1 LCDKRPV
8 VPRHW
13 RGVAQ
18 LFSLGSMTR
27 FMNSSPHIHKA
38 RRNLKAL
45 FILAFLLT
53 LMMSASGGYVLAA
66 GHSHPDVTFT
76 MPVWEYGQFLLLAGL
91 VNLFVYACIFI
102 QVRRLVRGVSYDHA
116 T

>member
-1 LCDKRPV
+1 M
-8 VPRHW
+8 
-13 RGVAQ
+13 AQ

-27 FMNSSPHIHKA
+27 FMNSSPHIQKA

-53 LMMSASGGYVLAA
+53 LMMSVSGGYVLAA

-76 MPVWEYGQFLLLAGL
+76 MPAWEYGQFLLLAGL

-102 QVRRLVRGVSYDHA
+102 QVRRLVRGVSYDNA
-116 T
+116 A